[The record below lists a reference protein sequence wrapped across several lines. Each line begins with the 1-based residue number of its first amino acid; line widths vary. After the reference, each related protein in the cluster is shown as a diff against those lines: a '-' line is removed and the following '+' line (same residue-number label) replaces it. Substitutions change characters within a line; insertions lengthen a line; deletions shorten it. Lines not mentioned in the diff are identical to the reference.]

1 MRQPIRLLLALAM
14 LGLMLALV
22 LGATG
27 CYTTPQAGEIGVVRN
42 GGPFDNHN
50 IRQIVDN
57 GSGNTW
63 PGWYSSTHYYP
74 VDTQQRFFKMET
86 CAGNDGR
93 VCRGADAPAVT
104 VPTSDGVEVRIEGTF
119 YLNTVFNN
127 SKQGRTALKSFD
139 TQFATRTFNGRHAYD
154 GTGGWSAFLG
164 AIVEPIVA
172 NNLREVVAGTGCAD
186 LVSSCALVQNSS
198 TAKTLDPQKLKSK
211 NNQSNVARI
220 QQAVEAGLSQDLKQT
235 LGRDYFKNIK
245 FNLKVVELPSQ
256 IQSAINEAQ
265 SAFAEVSKSQA
276 KVQQAR
282 KDRQANIIRQQGYGR
297 CRSCARQDENRSIP
311 PSIKTYAPG
320 AGLAVR

>member
-86 CAGNDGR
+86 CAGNDGG

-104 VPTSDGVEVRIEGTF
+104 VPTSDGVEVRIE
-119 YLNTVFNN
+119 
-127 SKQGRTALKSFD
+127 
-139 TQFATRTFNGRHAYD
+139 
-154 GTGGWSAFLG
+154 
-164 AIVEPIVA
+164 
-172 NNLREVVAGTGCAD
+172 
-186 LVSSCALVQNSS
+186 
-198 TAKTLDPQKLKSK
+198 
-211 NNQSNVARI
+211 
-220 QQAVEAGLSQDLKQT
+220 
-235 LGRDYFKNIK
+235 
-245 FNLKVVELPSQ
+245 
-256 IQSAINEAQ
+256 
-265 SAFAEVSKSQA
+265 
-276 KVQQAR
+276 AR